1 MENDFGAEIDAVTRK
16 VLAEQEPM
24 LARAGLTVRFHGL
37 TVRDEV
43 PGVRESDVELW
54 FYRGAALV
62 DSAEVAVERAGDPP
76 PAPDVVEGRLRDAL
90 WEVISL
96 HVRAR
101 PPRRHGGVFSL
112 RAQPASTAVPAVAPV
127 APSAPVT
134 AAPPATPPVV
144 VYGAWSPS
152 PYVQRLR
159 SLALKVMA
167 VPPAL
172 LSCIYVTLGLAEQ
185 SFEIAVLG
193 PIITFAGWYALGFP
207 TAALASLLH
216 TRLMRTR
223 DGRESVPASTLL
235 GGGIGIAAG
244 AVTPWYLPT
253 LTVGEWP
260 LVAATSVIG
269 GVMGAA
275 YGALMPHW
283 HPLVA
288 RRPLPRLADA
298 PRPELPPPADNAE
311 R

>member
-1 MENDFGAEIDAVTRK
+1 MENDFGAEIDAVTRR
-16 VLAEQEPM
+16 VLGEHEAM
-24 LARAGLTVRFHGL
+24 LARAGLRAQFHGL
-37 TVRDEV
+37 TAREEV

-54 FYRGAALV
+54 FYRGGALV
-62 DSAEVAVERAGDPP
+62 DSVEVAIERAGF
-76 PAPDVVEGRLRDAL
+76 APVEPEEAERRLRDAL

-96 HVRAR
+96 HLAVA
-101 PPRRHGGVFSL
+101 PPALRGSVFSL
-112 RAQPASTAVPAVAPV
+112 RALPSSTTVAPAATPAPTPPSAPAAVPAVP
-127 APSAPVT
+127 
-134 AAPPATPPVV
+134 AAT
-144 VYGAWSPS
+144 GAWPPL

-223 DGRESVPASTLL
+223 GDGESVPASTVL
-235 GGGIGIAAG
+235 GGGIGLAAG

-253 LTVGEWP
+253 LNVVEWQ
-260 LVAATSVIG
+260 LIAATSVIG

-283 HPLVA
+283 HPLNP
-288 RRPLPRLADA
+288 RPGVPRLPDA
-298 PRPELPPPADNAE
+298 ARPELPPPTEAD